1 MGLSAAPAHTGMNM
15 TILNHAPEITV
26 SAADL
31 TKLLDLAR
39 SDAAEDLLAEIERA
53 RIVADAE
60 LAANV
65 IRMGSTATFSLGNG
79 PARTVTLVYPGE
91 ADIAKAR
98 ISVLTPVGTALLGLS
113 TGQTIAWIARDG
125 REHEL
130 TVLAVTQA

>member
-1 MGLSAAPAHTGMNM
+1 M

-65 IRMGSTATFSLGNG
+65 IRMGSTTTFSLSNG
-79 PARTVTLVYPGE
+79 AARTATLVYPGD
-91 ADIAKAR
+91 ADIAKSR